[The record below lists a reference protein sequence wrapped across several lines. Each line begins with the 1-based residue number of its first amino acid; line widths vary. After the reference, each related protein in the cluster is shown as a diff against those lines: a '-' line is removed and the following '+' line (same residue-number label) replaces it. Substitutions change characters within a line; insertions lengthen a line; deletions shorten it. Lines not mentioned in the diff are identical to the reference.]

1 MTYSCLMCNV
11 DPISVMSQCRAN
23 SPDCCINFYGSPEY
37 SMKRNRE
44 LEAERVIVKPVLAD
58 EDEITENYI
67 LVQEDGEIIPNAY
80 RRRADDES
88 YFNTE
93 CVALGKQNYP
103 YMSCKGDIDI
113 WV

>member
-1 MTYSCLMCNV
+1 
-11 DPISVMSQCRAN
+11 
-23 SPDCCINFYGSPEY
+23 
-37 SMKRNRE
+37 MKRNRE